1 MDMLIGS
8 KSFSNSKVLFFPLIV
23 CFYIFDVSNNS
34 SLYIVKKIF
43 KIFGKKSYIFC
54 INIKNNSGD
63 FE

>member
-34 SLYIVKKIF
+34 SLYIVKK
-43 KIFGKKSYIFC
+43 
-54 INIKNNSGD
+54 NI
-63 FE
+63 